1 MNNFYLK
8 DVASTVALALAED
21 LGEGDVTA
29 GLIDSA
35 QQARATVI
43 TRQSATIAGAP
54 WVNEVFQQVDP
65 SINIE
70 WKVTEG
76 ERAPQDTVLIE
87 LTGSAASILTAERTA
102 LNFLQ
107 TLSATAT
114 SANRY
119 ASLVGDSK
127 TQILDTRKTL
137 PGMRLAQKYAVQIGG
152 GNNHRIGLFDAFL
165 IKENHIVAAGGI
177 AQAIARARAMNP
189 SLRLEIEVES
199 LDELSEAIAAE
210 PDWIMLDNF
219 DEESLQKAVASTPP
233 SIKLEVSGGI
243 ENDDDI
249 RRIAALGVDYI
260 SIGAMT
266 KHIQAID
273 LSLRMMTIPSE

>member
-8 DVASTVALALAED
+8 DVASTVARALAED
-21 LGEGDVTA
+21 LGDGDVTA
-29 GLIDSA
+29 ALINSA
-35 QQARATVI
+35 QQAQATII

-54 WVNEVFQQVDP
+54 WVNEVFRQVDP
-65 SINIE
+65 SIDIV
-70 WKVTEG
+70 WRVTEG
-76 ERAPQDTVLIE
+76 QSVLQDTTLFE
-87 LTGSAASILTAERTA
+87 LTGPAASILTAERSA

-114 SANRY
+114 AAHRY
-119 ASLVGDSK
+119 ASLVEGAK

-137 PGMRLAQKYAVQIGG
+137 PGMRLAQKYAVLIGG
-152 GNNHRIGLFDAFL
+152 GSNHRIGLFDAFL

-177 AQAIARARAMNP
+177 AQAIARAREANP
-189 SLRLEIEVES
+189 SLKLEIEVES
-199 LDELSEAIAAE
+199 LDELSEAIAAQ

-219 DEESLQKAVASTPP
+219 DDASLEKAVASTPS

-243 ENDDDI
+243 ESDDDI
-249 RRIAALGVDYI
+249 KRIASLGVDYI

-266 KHIQAID
+266 KHIQATD
-273 LSLRMMTIPSE
+273 LSLRMTTTPNK

>member
-54 WVNEVFQQVDP
+54 WVNEVFQQIDP
-65 SINIE
+65 FINVE

-119 ASLVGDSK
+119 ASLVEGSK

-152 GNNHRIGLFDAFL
+152 GSNHRIGLFDAFL

>member
-8 DVASTVALALAED
+8 DVASTVARALAED
-21 LGEGDVTA
+21 LGDGDVTA
-29 GLIDSA
+29 ALINSA
-35 QQARATVI
+35 QQAQATII

-54 WVNEVFQQVDP
+54 WVNEVFRQVDP
-65 SINIE
+65 SIDIV
-70 WKVTEG
+70 WRVTEG
-76 ERAPQDTVLIE
+76 QSVLQDATLFE
-87 LTGSAASILTAERTA
+87 LTGPAASILTAERSA

-114 SANRY
+114 AAHRY
-119 ASLVGDSK
+119 ASLVEGAK

-137 PGMRLAQKYAVQIGG
+137 PGMRLAQKYAVLIGG
-152 GNNHRIGLFDAFL
+152 GSNHRIGLFDAFL

-177 AQAIARARAMNP
+177 AQAIARARAANP
-189 SLRLEIEVES
+189 SLKLEIEVES
-199 LDELSEAIAAE
+199 LDELSEAIAAQ

-219 DEESLQKAVASTPP
+219 DDASLEKAVASTPS

-243 ENDDDI
+243 ESDDDI
-249 RRIAALGVDYI
+249 KRIASLGVDYI

-266 KHIQAID
+266 KHIQATD
-273 LSLRMMTIPSE
+273 LSLRMTTTPNK

>member
-8 DVASTVALALAED
+8 DVASTVARALAED
-21 LGEGDVTA
+21 LGDGDVTA
-29 GLIDSA
+29 ALINSA
-35 QQARATVI
+35 QQAQATII

-54 WVNEVFQQVDP
+54 WVNEVFRQVDP
-65 SINIE
+65 SIDIV
-70 WKVTEG
+70 WRVTEG
-76 ERAPQDTVLIE
+76 QSVLQDTTLFE
-87 LTGSAASILTAERTA
+87 LTGPAASILTAERSA

-114 SANRY
+114 AAHRY
-119 ASLVGDSK
+119 ASLVEGAK

-137 PGMRLAQKYAVQIGG
+137 PGMRLAQKYAVRIGG
-152 GNNHRIGLFDAFL
+152 GSNHRIGLFDAFL

-177 AQAIARARAMNP
+177 AQAIARAREMNH
-189 SLRLEIEVES
+189 SLKLEIEVES
-199 LDELSEAIAAE
+199 LDELSEAIAAQ

-219 DEESLQKAVASTPP
+219 DDASLQKAVASTPS

-243 ENDDDI
+243 ESDDDI
-249 RRIAALGVDYI
+249 KRIASLGVDYI

-266 KHIQAID
+266 KHIQATD
-273 LSLRMMTIPSE
+273 LSLRMTTTPNK

>member
-8 DVASTVALALAED
+8 DVASTVAWALAED
-21 LGEGDVTA
+21 LGDGDVTA
-29 GLIDSA
+29 ALINSA
-35 QQARATVI
+35 QQAQATII

-54 WVNEVFQQVDP
+54 WVNEVFRQVDP
-65 SINIE
+65 SIDIV
-70 WKVTEG
+70 WRVTEG
-76 ERAPQDTVLIE
+76 QSVLQDTTLFE
-87 LTGSAASILTAERTA
+87 LTGPAASILTAERSA

-114 SANRY
+114 AAHRY
-119 ASLVGDSK
+119 ASLVEGAK

-137 PGMRLAQKYAVQIGG
+137 PGMRLAQKYAVLIGG
-152 GNNHRIGLFDAFL
+152 GSNHRIGLFDAFL

-177 AQAIARARAMNP
+177 AQAIARARAANP
-189 SLRLEIEVES
+189 SLKLEIEVES
-199 LDELSEAIAAE
+199 LDELSEAIAAQ

-219 DEESLQKAVASTPP
+219 DDASLQKAVASTPS

-243 ENDDDI
+243 ESDDDI
-249 RRIAALGVDYI
+249 KRIASLGVDYI

-266 KHIQAID
+266 KHIQATD
-273 LSLRMMTIPSE
+273 LSLRMTTTPNK

>member
-8 DVASTVALALAED
+8 DVASTVARALAED

-29 GLIDSA
+29 ALINSA
-35 QQARATVI
+35 QQAQATII

-54 WVNEVFQQVDP
+54 WVNEVFRQVDP
-65 SINIE
+65 SIDIV
-70 WKVTEG
+70 WRVTEG
-76 ERAPQDTVLIE
+76 QSVLQDTTLFE
-87 LTGSAASILTAERTA
+87 LTGPAASILTAERSA

-114 SANRY
+114 AAHRY
-119 ASLVGDSK
+119 ASLVEGAK

-137 PGMRLAQKYAVQIGG
+137 PGMRLAQKYAVRIGG
-152 GNNHRIGLFDAFL
+152 GSNHRIGLFDAFL

-177 AQAIARARAMNP
+177 AQAIARARAANP
-189 SLRLEIEVES
+189 SLKLEIEVES
-199 LDELSEAIAAE
+199 LDELSEAIAAQ

-219 DEESLQKAVASTPP
+219 DDASLQKAVASTPS

-243 ENDDDI
+243 ESDDDI
-249 RRIAALGVDYI
+249 KRIASLGVDYI

-266 KHIQAID
+266 KHIQATD
-273 LSLRMMTIPSE
+273 LSLRMTTTPNK

>member
-8 DVASTVALALAED
+8 DVASTVARALAED
-21 LGEGDVTA
+21 LGDGDVTA
-29 GLIDSA
+29 ALINSA
-35 QQARATVI
+35 QQAQATII

-54 WVNEVFQQVDP
+54 WVNEVFRQVDP
-65 SINIE
+65 SIDIV
-70 WKVTEG
+70 WRVTEG
-76 ERAPQDTVLIE
+76 QSVLQDTTLFE
-87 LTGSAASILTAERTA
+87 LTGPAASILTAERSA

-114 SANRY
+114 AAHRY
-119 ASLVGDSK
+119 ASLVEGAK

-137 PGMRLAQKYAVQIGG
+137 PGMRLAQKYAVLIGG
-152 GNNHRIGLFDAFL
+152 GSNHRIGLFDAFL

-189 SLRLEIEVES
+189 SLKLEIEVES
-199 LDELSEAIAAE
+199 LDELSEAIAAQ

-219 DEESLQKAVASTPP
+219 DDASLQKAVASTPS

-243 ENDDDI
+243 ESDDDI
-249 RRIAALGVDYI
+249 KRIASLGVDYI

-266 KHIQAID
+266 KHIQATD
-273 LSLRMMTIPSE
+273 LSLRMTTTPNK